1 METAAWIR
9 MTSTFH
15 CPQKPRMVILKVLE
29 YYGKNTG
36 SDLRKAAAATLLPS
50 SLRNE
55 WFSWKFEK
63 FFFKNSFQNKTYKL
77 MRQVFN
83 GDVISPFLWL
93 KQKSCFSEN
102 SRERLL

>member
-1 METAAWIR
+1 

-50 SLRNE
+50 VSVMNDFLENLKSF
-55 WFSWKFEK
+55 FSKTV
-63 FFFKNSFQNKTYKL
+63 FKTKL
-77 MRQVFN
+77 T
-83 GDVISPFLWL
+83 S
-93 KQKSCFSEN
+93 
-102 SRERLL
+102 